1 MPTQGSFP
9 VTIAAPPEQVWPWIS
24 DLSKHPQWSPKPYRV
39 ELTSG
44 AAGAVGAHYRSVGWI
59 PGDKDHGNDVE
70 ITEVVPNQRFA
81 FTATDEQGVFRNSY
95 TLTGSGASSTKV
107 VFDLMFPRM
116 RGMTALAVPVLF
128 PLVGKPD
135 IRKRMQLLK
144 SAVEAETAPDS

>member
-9 VTIAAPPEQVWPWIS
+9 VTIAATPQQVWPWIS

-44 AAGAVGAHYRSVGWI
+44 DAGTVGAHYQSVGWI

-70 ITEVVPNQRFA
+70 ITEAVENQRFA
-81 FTATDEQGVFRNSY
+81 FTATDQQGVFSNTY
-95 TLTGSGASSTKV
+95 TLRAAGADSTEV
-107 VFDLMFPRM
+107 VFDLVFPQM
-116 RGMTALAVPVLF
+116 KGMTALAVPVLF

-144 SAVEAETAPDS
+144 AAVESG

>member
-9 VTIAAPPEQVWPWIS
+9 VTIAATPQQVWPWIS

-44 AAGAVGAHYRSVGWI
+44 DAGTVGAHYQSVGWI

-70 ITEVVPNQRFA
+70 ITEAVENQRFA
-81 FTATDEQGVFRNSY
+81 FTATDQQGVFSNTY
-95 TLTGSGASSTKV
+95 TLRAVGADSTEV
-107 VFDLMFPRM
+107 VFDLVFPQM
-116 RGMTALAVPVLF
+116 KGMTALAVPVLF

-144 SAVEAETAPDS
+144 AGVESG